1 MLLAENISKHYDGV
15 QALRG
20 ARFSLFPGEV
30 HALIGENGAGKSTLA
45 RILSG
50 ITQPNS
56 GSISLNGQPVR
67 IRSFQDAQ
75 RLGIAIIHQELDLFP
90 SLTIAENMT
99 IGNLHYSGGR
109 IELDRAGLDCPT
121 SRAVDSLSI
130 GQQQLLAIARALS
143 MNARIL
149 LMDEPTSA
157 LTGDSVE
164 RLFTLIA
171 DLKARGVAIVYVS
184 HKMDEIFR
192 IADRITVLR
201 DGQTVDTLDAAAT
214 TPSEIVR
221 LMVGRDV
228 DLTARPRRTVSTEPV
243 LTVDDLRTRKLSGIS
258 FELRRGEVLGIAGLV
273 GAGRSALGAALA
285 GLDPILGGTVR
296 GGPVALLPEDR
307 GAQGLMP
314 DLSVLENGTLAVLD
328 RVQEFGFIR
337 EAEERRLLDPV
348 AAGLALKCASM
359 DAPVSTLSGG
369 NQQKVLFARSL
380 LRDPAVLF
388 LDDPARGID
397 VAAKQDIYR
406 AIDAFAMAGKG
417 VLLVS
422 SELPELLRCSGRILV
437 LAAGRQTALL
447 DAATA
452 TQETIMAAATRL

>member
-1 MLLAENISKHYDGV
+1 LLFAENLSKHYDGV
-15 QALRG
+15 HALRG
-20 ARFSLFPGEV
+20 ASFSLVSGEV
-30 HALIGENGAGKSTLA
+30 HALIGENGAGKSTLS

-50 ITQPNS
+50 ITRPDS
-56 GSISLNGQPVR
+56 GSISLNGSPVA

-90 SLTIAENMT
+90 SLTIAENMAV
-99 IGNLHYSGGR
+99 GNLHYTGGR
-109 IELDRAGLDCPT
+109 EELDRVGLDCPT
-121 SRAVDSLSI
+121 SRTVDSLSI

-149 LMDEPTSA
+149 LMDEPTSS
-157 LTGDSVE
+157 LTDDSVD
-164 RLFTLIA
+164 RLFALIA

-201 DGQTVDTLDAAAT
+201 DGQTVSTLAAAAT
-214 TPSEIVR
+214 SPAEIVR
-221 LMVGRDV
+221 LMVGRDL
-228 DLTARPRRTVSTEPV
+228 DLTARRQRMPSSEPV
-243 LTVDDLRTRKLSGIS
+243 LTVDNLRTRKLSGIS

-273 GAGRSALGAALA
+273 GAGRSALGAALT
-285 GLDPILGGTVR
+285 GLDPILGGAVR

-307 GAQGLMP
+307 GSQGLMP
-314 DLSVLENGTLAVLD
+314 DLSVLENGTLAVLH
-328 RVQEFGFIR
+328 RVQKFGFLR
-337 EAEERRLLDPV
+337 GSEERRLLDPV
-348 AAGLALKCASM
+348 ASRLALKCAST

-380 LRDPAVLF
+380 LRDPEVLF

-406 AIDAFAMAGKG
+406 TIDEFAASGKG

-422 SELPELLRCSGRILV
+422 SELPELLRCSDRILV
-437 LAAGRQTALL
+437 LAGGRQTALL

-452 TQETIMAAATRL
+452 TQESIMAAATRL